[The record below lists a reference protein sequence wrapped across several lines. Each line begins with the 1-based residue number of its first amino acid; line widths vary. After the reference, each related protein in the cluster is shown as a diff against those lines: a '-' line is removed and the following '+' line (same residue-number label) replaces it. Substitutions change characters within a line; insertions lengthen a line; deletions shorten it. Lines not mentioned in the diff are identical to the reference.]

1 MTQSKKLDLEEKV
14 AAYFD
19 ELDTLPKAE
28 KAILKRNAGNLLREF
43 ALPAYSTNTAGC
55 VEVRIYGLRSL
66 LLYLTGPP
74 DNEDVNGAQT
84 TLWTLRRVFQGPRP
98 ETRM

>member
-28 KAILKRNAGNLLREF
+28 KAILKRNAGNSSRIPGGSLGIFYKHCRVCL
-43 ALPAYSTNTAGC
+43 
-55 VEVRIYGLRSL
+55 EVRGYMVCGRYSYSL
-66 LLYLTGPP
+66 TK
-74 DNEDVNGAQT
+74 AA
-84 TLWTLRRVFQGPRP
+84 
-98 ETRM
+98 